1 MLELYK
7 CELCG
12 QIVMIVTEGEGTLV
26 CCGQPMIQIPEKH
39 GDQEGKEKHVPVVE
53 KTDAGIKVKVGSVP
67 HPMVEDHYITR
78 IAVIG
83 ETFLQVSTLKP
94 GDAPEKEFYVPY
106 DKVKK
111 VRIYCNKH
119 GLWANL

>member
-12 QIVMIVTEGEGTLV
+12 QIVMIVAEGEGTLV
-26 CCGQPMIQIPEKH
+26 CCGQPMTHIQEKH
-39 GDQEGKEKHVPVVE
+39 GDQEGKEKHVPIIE
-53 KTDAGIKVKVGSVP
+53 KTETWIKIKVGSIP
-67 HPMVEDHYITR
+67 HPMVDDHYITR

-94 GDAPEKEFYVPY
+94 GDAPEREFCVPY
-106 DKVKK
+106 DEVKK

-119 GLWANL
+119 GLWTNL